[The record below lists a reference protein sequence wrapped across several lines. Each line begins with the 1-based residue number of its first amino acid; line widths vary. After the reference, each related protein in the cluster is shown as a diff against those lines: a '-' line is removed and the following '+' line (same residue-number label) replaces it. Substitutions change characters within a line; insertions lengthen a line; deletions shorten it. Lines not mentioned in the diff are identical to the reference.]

1 MSDESTTP
9 FVSRPSVSPPSG
21 ETDEWVAAAEEVGS
35 LLEPDAVAVI
45 GASNTEGK
53 PGYALVKNIRENGYD
68 GTVYPINPN
77 ADEIQGLTAYA
88 SIADVPTDVDT
99 ALFVVPGQIIPKIV
113 PACAEKGVTSIVVVS
128 AGFGE
133 AVDEERQAM
142 QAEIAETC
150 AEHGIRAIGPNTTG
164 MVSKKRDFVASFVP
178 FPRWHDGNIALAA
191 QTGIFAGVYMEELM
205 ARDVQKLGYN
215 YSLALGNKMDLDETE
230 FVQYA
235 GQDDDVDLVQ
245 LHLEC
250 IRNPDEFF
258 PAAGHVASVKPV
270 VLLKTGRTPEGRAA
284 SRWHTAS
291 SPGPDEE
298 VTNACRA
305 NGIVRA
311 DTVPEFMNYTKG
323 FSYQPAP
330 QGRSVAVLSLS
341 GANAVMAAD
350 YVSQSALELASLSEA
365 TLTAVKD
372 LVPDWQPVR
381 NPVDQWLALPS
392 GARTAQ
398 EVPLRAVL
406 DDENVDSVV
415 TIHLASDEP
424 DFDGIGDVYRE
435 AMAAHP
441 EKPVLS
447 YVMGAEIKDQWIESM
462 EGTGVPVY
470 DSAAEAIDTLEQMYW
485 WHRYADGEEGY
496 DPTLPVGND
505 RVV

>member
-1 MSDESTTP
+1 MSTEKPAAFAT
-9 FVSRPSVSPPSG
+9 RPSVSPPPG
-21 ETDEWVAAAEEVGS
+21 EADEWTAAAAEVGS
-35 LLEPDAVAVI
+35 LLDPDAVAVI

-68 GTVYPINPN
+68 GSVYPINPK
-77 ADEIQGLTAYA
+77 AETIQGLTAYA

-99 ALFVVPGQIIPKIV
+99 ALFVVPGHIIPKII
-113 PACAEKGVTSIVVVS
+113 PACAHKGVTSLVVVS

-133 AVDEERQAM
+133 AIDAERQAM
-142 QAEIAETC
+142 QEEIAETC

-235 GQDDDVDLVQ
+235 GQDDDVDVVQ

-250 IRNPDEFF
+250 IRHPEEFF
-258 PAAGHVASVKPV
+258 RAAGHVATAKPV
-270 VLLKTGRTPEGRAA
+270 VLMKTGRTPEGRAA

-330 QGRSVAVLSLS
+330 RGRNVAVLSLS

-350 YVSQSALELASLSEA
+350 YVSQSALDLAALSEE
-365 TLTAVKD
+365 TLSTVKA

-381 NPVDQWLALPS
+381 NPIDQWLALPS

-398 EVPLRAVL
+398 EVPLNAVL
-406 DDENVDSVV
+406 NDENVDSVV
-415 TIHLASDEP
+415 TIHLATDEP
-424 DFDGIGDVYRE
+424 DFDGISEVYRE
-435 AMAAHP
+435 AMADHP

-447 YVMGAEIKDQWIESM
+447 YVMGAEIKDRWIESM

-470 DSAAEAIDTLEQMYW
+470 ESAAEAIDTLERMYW
-485 WHRYADGEEGY
+485 WYRYTTGEGGY
-496 DPTLPVGND
+496 DTSLPIGND
-505 RVV
+505 RVI